1 VMLTAGENL
10 LPVSGAVLSVSFKEE
25 DKLPVTMGMT
35 AAAFTNVTGAKATAE
50 VKMVSNLIGGQSTGN
65 ISAQAMNQSGANV
78 NFLASA
84 TAKNGVANPV
94 MVSSQTVGNAAQ

>member
-1 VMLTAGENL
+1 
-10 LPVSGAVLSVSFKEE
+10 EE

-94 MVSSQTVGNAAQ
+94 MVSSQTVGNAAQMNYQTVTLEDPNRSVGTLRNQ